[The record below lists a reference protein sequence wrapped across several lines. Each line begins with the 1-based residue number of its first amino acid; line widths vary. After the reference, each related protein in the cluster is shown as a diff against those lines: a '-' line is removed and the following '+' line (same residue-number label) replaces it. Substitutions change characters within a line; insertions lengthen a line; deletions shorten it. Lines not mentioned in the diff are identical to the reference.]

1 MNILDTRD
9 LAERRE
15 ALKQEILDSFLENFP
30 HYEEMTE
37 SFEDILFEEGE
48 IQSWKEDFED
58 ELKEIEEIDDVEN
71 ELGSEFEYG
80 VTLVDVDDFEDY
92 CEELMEEFGYINK
105 DTPQLIKNN
114 IDYKGIAEDMK
125 YDYTEVT
132 YRSTAIR
139 WLGKVHPD
147 FRLIT

>member
-1 MNILDTRD
+1 MNILDTRN

-37 SFEDILFEEGE
+37 SFEDIRFEEEE
-48 IQSWKEDFED
+48 IESWKEYFEE

-80 VTLVDVDDFEDY
+80 VTLVDVDDW
-92 CEELMEEFGYINK
+92 EEFVEQDLEDIGYIPK
-105 DTPQLIKNN
+105 DFPSWIEIDWKATANN
-114 IDYKGIAEDMK
+114 VRQ
-125 YDYTEVT
+125 DYTEVT
-132 YRSTAIR
+132 YQGNSY
-139 WLGKVHPD
+139 LG
-147 FRLIT
+147 RA

>member
-37 SFEDILFEEGE
+37 SFEDIRFEEEE
-48 IQSWKEDFED
+48 IESWKEDFED
-58 ELKEIEEIDDVEN
+58 GLKEIEEINSIEV

-80 VTLVDVDDFEDY
+80 VTLVDVDDWEEY
-92 CEELMEEFGYINK
+92 VEELLEDIGYIPK
-105 DTPQLIKNN
+105 DFPSWIEIDWESTANN
-114 IDYKGIAEDMK
+114 VKVDYM
-125 YDYTEVT
+125 EVT
-132 YRSTAIR
+132 YQGNSYLGRS
-139 WLGKVHPD
+139 
-147 FRLIT
+147 

>member
-1 MNILDTRD
+1 MNILDTRN

-37 SFEDILFEEGE
+37 SFEDIRFEEEE
-48 IQSWKEDFED
+48 IESWKEYFED

-80 VTLVDVDDFEDY
+80 VTLVDVDDWEEY
-92 CEELMEEFGYINK
+92 VEELLEDIGYIPK
-105 DTPQLIKNN
+105 DFPSWIEIDWESTANN
-114 IDYKGIAEDMK
+114 VKV
-125 YDYTEVT
+125 DYTEVT
-132 YRSTAIR
+132 YQGNSY
-139 WLGKVHPD
+139 LG
-147 FRLIT
+147 RA

>member
-1 MNILDTRD
+1 MGNYIDTRN

-37 SFEDILFEEGE
+37 SFEDIRFEEEE
-48 IQSWKEDFED
+48 IESWKEYFEE

-80 VTLVDVDDFEDY
+80 VTLVDVDDW
-92 CEELMEEFGYINK
+92 EEFVEQDLEDIGYIPK
-105 DTPQLIKNN
+105 DFPSWIEIDWESTANN
-114 IDYKGIAEDMK
+114 VKV
-125 YDYTEVT
+125 DYTEVT
-132 YRSTAIR
+132 YQGSSY
-139 WLGKVHPD
+139 LG
-147 FRLIT
+147 RG

>member
-1 MNILDTRD
+1 MNTLDTRT

-37 SFEDILFEEGE
+37 SFEDIRFEEEE
-48 IQSWKEDFED
+48 IESWKEYFED
-58 ELKEIEEIDDVEN
+58 ELKEVEEIDDIEN

-80 VTLVDVDDFEDY
+80 VTLVDVDDFTDY
-92 CEELMEEFGYINK
+92 CEELVSDIGDLPKDLPSYIA
-105 DTPQLIKNN
+105 NN
-114 IDYKGIAEDMK
+114 IDWEGVAEDMK

-132 YRSTAIR
+132 YQGNSY
-139 WLGKVHPD
+139 LG
-147 FRLIT
+147 RA